1 MASNYF
7 ALQYT
12 IGLSKI
18 TKQIVWRVAEL
29 MPKMPFHFEVPSCSC
44 LCIYRIDYVM
54 ARTTSLKLGR

>member
-18 TKQIVWRVAEL
+18 TKQIMWRLAEL
-29 MPKMPFHFEVPSCSC
+29 MPKCRS
-44 LCIYRIDYVM
+44 I
-54 ARTTSLKLGR
+54 LKFLVVLVSESIELTM